1 MLNTLSANEINLPQT
16 PSSEGVPTP
25 RTDKKPIN
33 TMNTKTTRLVIGDVN
48 HILETI
54 QALPFE
60 EREQMTKVAQSLLE
74 ARAGELT
81 RIQATRRQV
90 VDSEWSEDIKKAA
103 LVCLDNHT
111 NMDTVT
117 FDAIR
122 TIIKPAIAVEDC
134 TLSIGV
140 ITANAQ
146 NISQRLG
153 LVESDDRPWYQRWF
167 GM

>member
-1 MLNTLSANEINLPQT
+1 MLHTASANEIDYTQT
-16 PSSEGVPTP
+16 PTSDASITP
-25 RTDKKPIN
+25 REDKKPII

-60 EREQMTKVAQSLLE
+60 EREQMTKVAQALLE
-74 ARAGELT
+74 ARASELT

-90 VDSEWSEDIKKAA
+90 VDSEWGEGIKKAA

-153 LVESDDRPWYQRWF
+153 LVGSDDRPWYQRWF